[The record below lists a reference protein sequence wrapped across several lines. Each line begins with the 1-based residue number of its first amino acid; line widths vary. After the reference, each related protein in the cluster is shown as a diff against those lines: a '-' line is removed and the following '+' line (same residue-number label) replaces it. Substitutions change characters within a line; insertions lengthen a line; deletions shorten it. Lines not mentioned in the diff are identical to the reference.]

1 MFITS
6 SSSLFI
12 VKILVRGVFD
22 SLVINLVVSFTLLLF
37 GHLQQLG
44 LGLSSNALVNDVLGD
59 M

>member
-22 SLVINLVVSFTLLLF
+22 LLVINLVVSFTLLLF

-44 LGLSSNALVNDVLGD
+44 LGLSGNALVNDVLGE